1 MNISL
6 TKKQAGVLQASLS
19 NYMASLMADIVVA
32 KRYPSIVAN
41 FERQIKELEPILV
54 IIQEELEKH

>member
-1 MNISL
+1 
-6 TKKQAGVLQASLS
+6 
-19 NYMASLMADIVVA
+19 MADIVVA